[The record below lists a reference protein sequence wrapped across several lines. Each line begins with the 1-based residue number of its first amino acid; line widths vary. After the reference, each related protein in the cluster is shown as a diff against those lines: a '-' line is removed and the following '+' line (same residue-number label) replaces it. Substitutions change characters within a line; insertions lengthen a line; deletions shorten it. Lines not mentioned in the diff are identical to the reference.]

1 MNFELDEEQRMLTD
15 SARRFF
21 EREFPLERLRNFET
35 RGWNA
40 FLPVFRQMGELGWLG
55 IGIPEEAGGAGG
67 SWLDLELFAE
77 EAGRALVPTLQ
88 ITSITLAAQALIAMG
103 TAAQKQQYLPEL
115 LAGRSVITPAWLD
128 DSHASREPPATLRVT
143 TRDHGAA
150 LDGSLRHVEA
160 FTIADQLLVVARA
173 NDGSAQFHL
182 LDRGSD
188 GIHARET
195 TLTSL
200 ERRHDLEFRGVP
212 SSPAAMLQ
220 GDWDIWL
227 RIADGAKIIAAGWAV
242 GATRAAL
249 ERAVAYAKER
259 YQFDR
264 PIGSFQAVQH
274 RLADAAI
281 LTEQAAAITRFA
293 AWQYGALGHH
303 AREAAMAKLVAGRAL
318 RLVSNAAVLTHGGYG
333 FMEEFDIQLYVRR
346 AKQYEYLI
354 EDPTLQRELIAAED
368 CEDGIRI

>member
-1 MNFELDEEQRMLTD
+1 MNFELNDEQRMLTD

-21 EREFPLERLRNFET
+21 EREFPLKRLREFEV
-35 RGWNA
+35 RGWDA
-40 FLPVFRQMGELGWLG
+40 FLPVYQQMGELGWLG
-55 IGIPEEAGGAGG
+55 IGVPEDAGGAGG

-88 ITSITLAAQALIAMG
+88 ITSIALAGQALVAMG
-103 TAAQKQQYLPEL
+103 TSAQRQHRLAEL
-115 LAGRSVITPAWLD
+115 LAGRRVIAPALLN
-128 DSHASREPPATLRVT
+128 DSHASREPTSGLRATASDGRVV
-143 TRDHGAA
+143 
-150 LDGSLRHVEA
+150 LDGKLRHVDA
-160 FTIADQLLVVARA
+160 FAIAAELLVAARA
-173 NDGSAQFHL
+173 DDGSVTLHL
-182 LDRGSD
+182 LDRSAD
-188 GIHARET
+188 GISASET

-200 ERRHDLEFRGVP
+200 ERRHDVELRGVACSADATLP
-212 SSPAAMLQ
+212 
-220 GDWDIWL
+220 GDWGAWL

-281 LTEQAAAITRFA
+281 LTEQATAITRFA
-293 AWQYGALGHH
+293 AWQHGEHGHH
-303 AREAAMAKLVAGRAL
+303 DREAAMAKLVAGRAM

-354 EDPTLQRELIAAED
+354 EDPTLQRELIAAQD

>member
-1 MNFELDEEQRMLTD
+1 MNFELNDEQRMLTD

-21 EREFPLERLRNFET
+21 EREFPLKRLREFEAG
-35 RGWNA
+35 GWDA
-40 FLPVFRQMGELGWLG
+40 FLPIYRQMGELGWLG
-55 IGIPEEAGGAGG
+55 IGVSEDVGGSSG

-88 ITSITLAAQALIAMG
+88 ITSIALAGQMLIAMG
-103 TAAQKQQYLPEL
+103 TAAQRQQRLAEL
-115 LAGRSVITPAWLD
+115 LSGRRVIAPAWLD
-128 DSHASREPPATLRVT
+128 DAHGSRQPPAGLRAVARNGHVEFNGRLQHVDAFAIADELLVT
-143 TRDHGAA
+143 ARTD
-150 LDGSLRHVEA
+150 DGSVR
-160 FTIADQLLVVARA
+160 
-173 NDGSAQFHL
+173 FHL
-182 LDRGSD
+182 FDRGAN
-188 GIHARET
+188 GIHASET

-200 ERRHDLEFRGVP
+200 EHRHDVEFRAVAGTLD
-212 SSPAAMLQ
+212 ATLA
-220 GDWDIWL
+220 GDWETWL

-259 YQFDR
+259 HQFDR

-293 AWQYGALGHH
+293 AWQHDAQGHH
-303 AREAAMAKLVAGRAL
+303 EREASMAKLVAGRAM

>member
-1 MNFELDEEQRMLTD
+1 MNFELNEEQRMLTD

-21 EREFPLERLRNFET
+21 EREFPLKRLRAFEAS
-35 RGWNA
+35 GWEA
-40 FLPVFRQMGELGWLG
+40 FLPVYQRMGDLGWLG
-55 IGIPEEAGGAGG
+55 IGVPEEAGGAGG
-67 SWLDLELFAE
+67 NWLDLELFAE

-88 ITSITLAAQALIAMG
+88 ITSVALAGQALIAMG
-103 TAAQKQQYLPEL
+103 TAAQTQQRLPEM
-115 LAGRSVITPAWLD
+115 LAGRSVIAPAWLD
-128 DSHASREPPATLRVT
+128 GNHASREPPAGVRATASGGKVVLNGTARHVDAFAIASELLVAS
-143 TRDHGAA
+143 RAD
-150 LDGSLRHVEA
+150 DGSVR
-160 FTIADQLLVVARA
+160 
-173 NDGSAQFHL
+173 FHL
-182 LDRGSD
+182 LDRNAG
-188 GIHARET
+188 GIHANET

-200 ERRHDLEFRGVP
+200 ERRHDVEFRSVA
-212 SSPAAMLQ
+212 SSSDAMLP
-220 GDWDIWL
+220 GAWKTWL

-249 ERAVAYAKER
+249 EHAVAYAKER

-281 LTEQAAAITRFA
+281 LTEQATAITRFA
-293 AWQYGALGHH
+293 AWQYGAQGHH
-303 AREAAMAKLVAGRAL
+303 EREAAMAKLVAGRAM
-318 RLVSNAAVLTHGGYG
+318 RMVSNAAVLTHGGYG

-354 EDPTLQRELIAAED
+354 EDPTLQRELIAEED